1 MFEPIINLINGR
13 GFSATSLNIMKRMEK
28 MPSILTWIIGDGYF
42 QLDNGGYYMGTD
54 LGYLRMI
61 FYYGLIGTI
70 MMFLLQILTSFTIR
84 KNNRTPETSLLSWF
98 LLVIF
103 FVEEI
108 KGEAMGV
115 TLPVVMILSIA
126 STYKAAVNNE
136 SEQSI

>member
-1 MFEPIINLINGR
+1 
-13 GFSATSLNIMKRMEK
+13 
-28 MPSILTWIIGDGYF
+28 
-42 QLDNGGYYMGTD
+42 
-54 LGYLRMI
+54 
-61 FYYGLIGTI
+61 
-70 MMFLLQILTSFTIR
+70 MMCLLQILTSFTIR
-84 KNNRTPETSLLSWF
+84 KNNRTPETSLLSWL